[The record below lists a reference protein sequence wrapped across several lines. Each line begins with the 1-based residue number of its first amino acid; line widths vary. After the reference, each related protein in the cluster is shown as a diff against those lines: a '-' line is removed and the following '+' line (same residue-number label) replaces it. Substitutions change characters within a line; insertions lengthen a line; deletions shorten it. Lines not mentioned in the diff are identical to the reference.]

1 MLQWMYRTVLGIV
14 LFAMISSAV
23 PGIPMVVNGTVYI
36 NGELAPPGTV
46 VKAMMGSEVKGSY
59 VVSEKGIYGL
69 KVENKPGSNTVDLYV
84 NEVKSKSVEWGI
96 DPKTVDLRVTIS
108 SAYNSGTS
116 QSSSASTPVQPEPT
130 NATTAAKPSSTA
142 TLQQTDLQNKGIT
155 NDSQGQATLESPGF
169 EFFIFVSAVL
179 AVYTA
184 KRGKE

>member
-1 MLQWMYRTVLGIV
+1 MYRTVLGIV

-23 PGIPMVVNGTVYI
+23 PGIPMVVNGTIYI

-46 VKAMMGSEVKGSY
+46 VKAMIGSEVKGSY

-84 NEVKSKSVEWGI
+84 NEIKSKSVEWGI

-116 QSSSASTPVQPEPT
+116 QSSSASTPVQPGPT
-130 NATTAAKPSSTA
+130 NVTTKPSSTA
-142 TLQQTDLQNKGIT
+142 TLQQTDLRNKGIT
-155 NDSQGQATLESPGF
+155 DDSQGQATLESPGF